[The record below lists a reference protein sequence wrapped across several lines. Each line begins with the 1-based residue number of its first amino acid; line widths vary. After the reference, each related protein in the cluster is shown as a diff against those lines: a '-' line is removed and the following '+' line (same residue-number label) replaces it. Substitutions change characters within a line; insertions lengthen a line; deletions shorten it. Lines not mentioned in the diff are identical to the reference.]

1 MWIDLG
7 AVLVVLIY
15 TTMGLFQGAIV
26 QCFRLVGLVLVVL
39 YARFVAESGG
49 HWIALHLEI
58 NPITACYISLIA
70 GSLILY
76 AVCSLFGRA
85 VHRWATAGDDASR
98 EVDWALGA
106 LHGLAKGALVAFLLL
121 SMVGM
126 VPAAALGRRPWI
138 QSQVSRSWLLA
149 WVRPVNPLPEVR
161 FVAYIDDYKKVFENP
176 EAQRIL
182 EQQPAFIELVNLPRV
197 REAVN
202 DEQLRGMV
210 KECRWQELAVNEK
223 VLALLFDPEVRAKLN
238 RTNPR
243 AALEQAEKLHPKK

>member
-1 MWIDLG
+1 
-7 AVLVVLIY
+7 
-15 TTMGLFQGAIV
+15 
-26 QCFRLVGLVLVVL
+26 
-39 YARFVAESGG
+39 
-49 HWIALHLEI
+49 
-58 NPITACYISLIA
+58 
-70 GSLILY
+70 
-76 AVCSLFGRA
+76 
-85 VHRWATAGDDASR
+85 
-98 EVDWALGA
+98 
-106 LHGLAKGALVAFLLL
+106 
-121 SMVGM
+121 
-126 VPAAALGRRPWI
+126 
-138 QSQVSRSWLLA
+138 
-149 WVRPVNPLPEVR
+149 VR